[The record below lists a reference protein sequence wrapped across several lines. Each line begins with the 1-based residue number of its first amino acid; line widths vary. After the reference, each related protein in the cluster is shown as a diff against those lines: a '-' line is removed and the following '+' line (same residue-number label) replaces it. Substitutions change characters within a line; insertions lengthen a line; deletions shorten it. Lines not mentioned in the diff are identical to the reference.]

1 MFKAMPL
8 LLGIGDEVL
17 NFFIVTILFAVI
29 YVAWRSTNV
38 REDRFQRTA
47 VLIIENNRRRLID
60 RVAQH
65 PVTISIRK
73 SSPVNFSE
81 LIFIFISIFIS
92 SKYIQTRINSIKC
105 NRGRRDWSSR
115 RWNNK
120 SCWRFDQGSSS
131 VWYCFGRN
139 KQFKYVWKSKC
150 KGTGI

>member
-1 MFKAMPL
+1 MKIKTKINLCNLNLTKKFFQNVKQMFKAMPL

-73 SSPVNFSE
+73 RFPSE
-81 LIFIFISIFIS
+81 CLILF
-92 SKYIQTRINSIKC
+92 
-105 NRGRRDWSSR
+105 
-115 RWNNK
+115 
-120 SCWRFDQGSSS
+120 
-131 VWYCFGRN
+131 
-139 KQFKYVWKSKC
+139 
-150 KGTGI
+150 